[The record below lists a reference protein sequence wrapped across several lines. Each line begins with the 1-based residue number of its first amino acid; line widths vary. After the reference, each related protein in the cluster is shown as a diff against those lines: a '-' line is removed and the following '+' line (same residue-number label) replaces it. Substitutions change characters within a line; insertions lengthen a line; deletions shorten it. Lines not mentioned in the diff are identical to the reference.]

1 MAGKRT
7 LLQSALI
14 NPLLPRQSGLSSYK
28 KSRDQFIVSILLS
41 AYLYIIYI
49 NLYNQ
54 VAIPETDP
62 FHALSFLFS
71 VIVVV
76 GVSAAIILMRLTG
89 RRTLVVNVFISTLT
103 LALAAVVLQ
112 TGGINSPAIPCAILL
127 PVIAITGIRGAAGV
141 IWTLVLCALAQLLF
155 IADQYGFNFQ
165 NIIHGDDVQVAA
177 FGGLLTANV
186 FVVLVT
192 IYNGISARELH
203 SQIEKQHNRYMH
215 LAHHDNLT
223 GIGNRLHF
231 INKIDRAI
239 FNAKLI
245 GTPFSIFFFDLNSFK
260 KINDTLGHHF
270 GDVVLIAFAKC
281 LRDHTRSNDIV
292 ARLGGDE
299 FGILL
304 LGLDDINII
313 NQKIAIYSAA
323 LSAPMNIE
331 NTSYTISASIGY
343 ATYPKDGDNYE
354 SLLKT
359 ADQVMYK
366 VKRGRTTA
374 PYSPI

>member
-7 LLQSALI
+7 LLKRALI
-14 NPLLPRQSGLSSYK
+14 NPLLPRQSGLSSYQ

-62 FHALSFLFS
+62 YHALNSLFS

-76 GVSAAIILMRLTG
+76 GVSGAIILMRLTG
-89 RRTLVVNVFISTLT
+89 RRTLVVNLFISTLT

-112 TGGINSPAIPCAILL
+112 TGGVNSPAIPCAMLL

-141 IWTLVLCALAQLLF
+141 IWTIILCALAGLLF
-155 IADQYGFNFQ
+155 IADQNAINSQ
-165 NIIHGDDVQVAA
+165 NIIEDDDFQLAT

-186 FVVLVT
+186 LVVLVT
-192 IYNGISARELH
+192 IYNGISAGELH
-203 SQIEKQHNRYMH
+203 SQIEEQHNKYMH
-215 LAHHDNLT
+215 LAHHDSLT
-223 GIGNRLHF
+223 GIANRLHF
-231 INKIDRAI
+231 INKIERAI
-239 FNAKLI
+239 FNAKLL
-245 GTPFSIFFFDLNSFK
+245 GTPFSVLFFDLNSFK
-260 KINDTLGHHF
+260 ELNDKLGHHF
-270 GDVVLIAFAKC
+270 GDLVLIAFAKC
-281 LRDHTRSNDIV
+281 LREHTRANDVV

-299 FGILL
+299 FSILL
-304 LGLDDINII
+304 LGLDDINVI

-331 NTSYTISASIGY
+331 NTQYKISASIGY
-343 ATYPKDGDNYE
+343 AIYPKDGDNYE
-354 SLLKT
+354 SLLKI
-359 ADQVMYK
+359 ADNGMYR
-366 VKRGRTTA
+366 VKRDSA
-374 PYSPI
+374 APPYSPI